1 MCELSLLTFM
11 EKTNLLPG
19 LLPIGFVQLPPEHD
33 PLKTFW
39 EKFED
44 DYNNLSPDDFAN
56 SLSETGGRKVTIQ
69 ILSTIPLN
77 IVNDTINRDPMKYFS
92 ILLLLDIIPIKEEYR
107 WLWETYSKH
116 IVSNLNEVAG
126 LLFRYHMKK
135 STEKSP
141 EQSFKKLYQ
150 DFFMKC
156 VWDATKD
163 QTLFFLGNA
172 PSLGLS
178 VKFFHRRIFHEIMS
192 VSEAVLNFKR
202 LGFYDKDPKSPSVA
216 SKLSLLDT
224 YHMKRKSTAV
234 KLRIILGSL
243 IHPHLSKEILNLC
256 PTSGFNYSKTF
267 RCFTYPR
274 NT

>member
-1 MCELSLLTFM
+1 M

-19 LLPIGFVQLPPEHD
+19 LLPVGFIQLPSD
-33 PLKTFW
+33 GDLMKKFW
-39 EKFED
+39 ERFED
-44 DYNNLSPDDFAN
+44 DYNNLSPDDFAE
-56 SLSETGGRKVTIQ
+56 SMYETGSREIAIQ
-69 ILSTIPLN
+69 ILSTIPLR

-92 ILLLLDIIPIKEEYR
+92 ILLLMDIIPIKERYR
-107 WLWETYSKH
+107 WLWETYAKH
-116 IVSNLNEVAG
+116 IVSNLNDVAR

-135 STEKSP
+135 SMDQSP
-141 EQSFKKLYQ
+141 EKTFKELYQ

-178 VKFFHRRIFHEIMS
+178 VKFFHKRIFHEIMS

-202 LGFYDKDPKSPSVA
+202 LGFYDRDPKSPSVA

-234 KLRIILGSL
+234 KLRIILERS
-243 IHPHLSKEILNLC
+243 IHPYLTKEILSLC
-256 PTSGFNYSKTF
+256 PMIGFNYSRNF
-267 RCFTYPR
+267 IHPR